1 MRGRCR
7 LVLVA
12 LAALVVSATTGCGDS
27 SSGGAQPKLQGP
39 PDPRVKGPAPVGG
52 EAAPKAKSVR

>member
-1 MRGRCR
+1 MRGRR
-7 LVLVA
+7 LVLAA
-12 LAALVVSATTGCGDS
+12 LAAFVMGAGTGCGDS

-52 EAAPKAKSVR
+52 GAAPKAKSIR